1 MQTTS
6 SPTSAT
12 PSSDYKAAPFI
23 AWSILAA
30 LFIAFS
36 FIGRAVSD
44 EDTSDVFYDSG
55 FAVTTIVYY
64 AVLVGLTFLIG
75 LGYRPTPPAIGL
87 NPFRWKWVGIAAGLI
102 VGVLIVG
109 AALEPLLH
117 GGREQGLSP
126 DEWQPEHDSLR
137 TDRVGKAA
145 DAVRVDVL
153 PRLARVRPDRAERD
167 LQELRGGSTASDENL
182 QPAAEA
188 SSARRGRQARSLR
201 GSRRPLRPR
210 RGRRR

>member
-55 FAVTTIVYY
+55 FAVTTSMC
-64 AVLVGLTFLIG
+64 AMSAMGFL
-75 LGYRPTPPAIGL
+75 PTL
-87 NPFRWKWVGIAAGLI
+87 
-102 VGVLIVG
+102 
-109 AALEPLLH
+109 
-117 GGREQGLSP
+117 
-126 DEWQPEHDSLR
+126 SLR
-137 TDRVGKAA
+137 
-145 DAVRVDVL
+145 
-153 PRLARVRPDRAERD
+153 
-167 LQELRGGSTASDENL
+167 
-182 QPAAEA
+182 
-188 SSARRGRQARSLR
+188 
-201 GSRRPLRPR
+201 
-210 RGRRR
+210 